1 MDESHFAILLLAVGL
16 ALMIAEVFVPSG
28 GIFALLVLLC
38 LAGSVYCAWNAWWET
53 NRTAWWSYLLG
64 LMVLVPATISGAFYA
79 LPRTTIGRR
88 VLLEAPDPE
97 EVTPYVAE
105 QKHLEERLG
114 HLGKTLS
121 LLNPGGMVFVDG
133 ERFHCESEGILVDPD
148 IDVRVVAVKGLR
160 LVVRPTSF
168 EKESAVDRDFPG
180 TPRQPLDFDISQS

>member
-1 MDESHFAILLLAVGL
+1 MDESHFAILLLALGL
-16 ALMIAEVFVPSG
+16 ALMIAEVFIPTG
-28 GIFALLVLLC
+28 GILSILVLLC
-38 LAGSVYCAWNAWWET
+38 LGGSLYCAWNAWWET

-64 LMVLVPATISGAFYA
+64 LIVLVPATISGAFYA

-97 EVTPYVAE
+97 DVTPYGAE

-148 IDVRVVAVKGLR
+148 IDIRVVAVNGLR

-168 EKESAVDRDFPG
+168 EKESAADQD
-180 TPRQPLDFDISQS
+180 